1 MSRLDLT
8 QPKAACPA
16 VTPRRTLLLGLLAG
30 AALSLTSCKSTP
42 QSDRSKDKDDAVAA
56 SSLAPSVARVVSLSP
71 GVTETIVALG
81 HASDLVGLSDYC
93 RFQADGSQE
102 PPRLGS
108 AITPNLEAIARV
120 EPTMILASEVAGDQ
134 LKPLSRLAPTHS
146 LPWLT
151 LEELTSSIKI
161 LGKLIDAEPQAEIL
175 AKKLRDHLSATPR
188 ADAPRILLAL
198 DYGDSG
204 SNDTWFIRQNSIHG
218 AVLRAAGARNAV
230 ARDITGQ
237 PKLSPEQL
245 IALDPDAIIVLRS
258 SAPDAASEA
267 RNLKHFRRWT
277 PLRAV
282 KENRIRVLSLEGSLS
297 VGPGVLDVT
306 SRLKRVVEELTPP
319 QAEVLEAGPAKGGG
333 AK

>member
-8 QPKAACPA
+8 QPKAAYPA

-30 AALSLTSCKSTP
+30 AALNLTSCKSTP
-42 QSDRSKDKDDAVAA
+42 QADKSDGSDLPPIA
-56 SSLAPSVARVVSLSP
+56 STPGLPAARVVSLSP
-71 GVTETIVALG
+71 GVTETIIALG
-81 HASDLVGLSDYC
+81 RANDLVGLSDYC
-93 RFQADGSQE
+93 HFEAESAPK

-108 AITPNLEAIARV
+108 AITPNYEAIARV
-120 EPTMILASEVAGDQ
+120 QPTVIIASEVAGDQ

-151 LEELTSSIKI
+151 LNELTSSIKV
-161 LGKLIDAEPQAEIL
+161 LGALIQAEPQAEEL
-175 AKKLRDHLSATPR
+175 AKKLHAELSVTPR

-204 SNDTWFIRQNSIHG
+204 SNDTWFIRKNSIHG

-230 ARDITGQ
+230 ARDISGQ

-245 IALDPDAIIVLRS
+245 MALDPDAIIVLRS

-306 SRLKRVVEELTPP
+306 SRLRQVVDELTPRENDDASGAP
-319 QAEVLEAGPAKGGG
+319 SKVAK
-333 AK
+333 